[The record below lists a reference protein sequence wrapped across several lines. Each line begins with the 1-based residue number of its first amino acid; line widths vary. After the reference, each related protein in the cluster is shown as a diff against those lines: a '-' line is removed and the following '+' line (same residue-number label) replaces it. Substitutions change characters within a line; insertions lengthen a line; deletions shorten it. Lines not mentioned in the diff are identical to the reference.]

1 MLRSLF
7 LSILLALGLSVVA
20 ARPGHC
26 EEVTVFAAA
35 SLKTALD
42 EITTSGG
49 LQARLVYGGSSSL
62 ARQIEQGAPAQVFI
76 SANSEWMDVLDKG
89 GLLASGSRRDLLTNR
104 LALIA
109 PAESRVALRLVPGA
123 DLAGALGPD
132 GRLAMGLTEAVP
144 AGIYGRAALDALGLW
159 DSVAGRTAQ
168 TDDVRAALHLVALG
182 ETPLGIVY
190 VSDAVAEPRV
200 RVVDTFDASLH
211 PPIVY
216 PAAIVAE
223 GDTAAARAFLEYL
236 DGPEARGIFAAQG
249 FGFPDGGG

>member
-1 MLRSLF
+1 MLRCLLLAS
-7 LSILLALGLSVVA
+7 LLALGLQGIA
-20 ARPGHC
+20 ARAGHC

-42 EITTSGG
+42 EITAKSG

-62 ARQIEQGAPAQVFI
+62 ARQIDQGAPAQIFI
-76 SANSEWMDVLDKG
+76 SANSEWMDVLEQN
-89 GLLASGSRRDLLTNR
+89 GLLAPESRRDLLTNR

-109 PAESRVALRLVPGA
+109 PAGSPVELRLAPGA
-123 DLAGALGPD
+123 DLAGALGTD
-132 GRLAMGLTEAVP
+132 GRLAIGLTEAVP
-144 AGIYGRAALDALGLW
+144 AGIYGRAALSALELW
-159 DSVAGRTAQ
+159 DSIAGRTAQ

-190 VSDAVAEPRV
+190 VSDTVAEPRV

-223 GDTAAARAFLEYL
+223 GDTAAARAFLGYL
-236 DGPEARGIFAAQG
+236 NGPKARAIFATQG
-249 FGFPDGGG
+249 FGFPAGGG